1 MRGARGGGKRGKFLG
16 GGAEWIVEA
25 MGKRE
30 GRVGWLIFFTLIRIR
45 TPETASRVF

>member
-30 GRVGWLIFFTLIRIR
+30 GESRLADIFYSHSDKN
-45 TPETASRVF
+45 A